1 MDPQSGPQMHGDSH
15 RDEEIPLCDGTYA
28 LVRAISADDG
38 PALVQFHRLLSGRSH
53 FPRYFSGDPVLSPE
67 EIQRLTCV
75 DGWNRVA
82 LVVESNGVFIALGRY
97 DRLRDP
103 RQADVAFVVADA
115 YQHQYI
121 ASELLCRLAHIARM
135 AGVSQFRAA
144 IAAEN
149 ATMVAV
155 FAEAGYPE
163 SSATPCGGPVEKT
176 LDIVSSLQPASIA

>member
-1 MDPQSGPQMHGDSH
+1 MHGDTR
-15 RDEEIPLCDGTYA
+15 RDEEIPLCDGTNA
-28 LVRAISADDG
+28 LVRAISPDDG
-38 PALVQFHRLLSGRSH
+38 PALVEFHRLLSDRAH
-53 FPRYFSGDPVLSPE
+53 FSRYFSADTVLSAE
-67 EIQRLTCV
+67 EIRRLTCV

-82 LVVESNGVFIALGRY
+82 LVVESNGVLIALGRY

-149 ATMVAV
+149 ATMLAV

-163 SSATPCGGPVEKT
+163 SSSTPCGGPVEKT